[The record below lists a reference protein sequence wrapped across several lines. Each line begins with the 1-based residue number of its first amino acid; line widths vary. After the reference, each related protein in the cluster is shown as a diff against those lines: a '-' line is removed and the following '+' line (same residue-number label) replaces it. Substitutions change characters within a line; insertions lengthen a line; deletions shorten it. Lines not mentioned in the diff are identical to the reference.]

1 MSDLKFLRKEAKLI
15 LKQCR
20 AGDDSAIVRICA
32 QLPQMAA
39 LEKKQLSEQIKL
51 ADVHHA
57 LARERGYVSWAKL
70 KHTDEPLERFLAAIR
85 GGALPAARQ
94 VLSECPDLGEGS
106 IHAACALGDLDEVV
120 QQLGINRELATNLHA
135 EWPPIL
141 YACASPFNRL
151 SARHATG
158 IIQCVA
164 QLLEHGADPNTYTV
178 SDPTAPDRKISAW
191 YRAVISGNI
200 PLSLFLGNK
209 GARPAE
215 SAAEILKGRP
225 DAAALNQYFTNMF
238 GTPESR
244 DRMKKVMEE
253 LKERHPQLPTMPP
266 FQSRDVL
273 ERYASPEAT
282 MDRFRGLLD
291 SGYDPNQ
298 TSPTDGTAPLH
309 NIVVKSNSA
318 GLVEM
323 FLSHGADPNLPRG
336 DGKTPYTL
344 AARAGNT
351 VVMEILKKHGA
362 SADSTKDCD
371 LLIGA
376 CINADLTNAQT
387 ILLAHPDIFHEMNS
401 EDLGAFINV
410 AGTDN
415 AAGMKVI
422 AQLGFDLSAFG
433 ESGATALHIAAWNG
447 RVEMV
452 SMLLDLQAPIGAHDK
467 TYDTSPLAWAA
478 HGSKN
483 CRDADEEY
491 ICIVE
496 ALFHVG
502 ADWESAVGRGDSMP
516 EIVASPKVALA
527 IRNLGRDPRH

>member
-70 KHTDEPLERFLAAIR
+70 KQTDEPLERFLAAIR

-94 VLSECPDLGEGS
+94 VLNECPDLGEGS
-106 IHAACALGDLDEVV
+106 IHAACAMGDLDEVV
-120 QQLGINRELATNLHA
+120 QQLGINRELATHLHA

-178 SDPTAPDRKISAW
+178 SDPTAPDRKTSAW
-191 YRAVISGNI
+191 YRAVMSGNI
-200 PLSLFLGNK
+200 PLSLFLGKK

-215 SAAEILKGRP
+215 SAAEILRGRP

-238 GTPESR
+238 STPESR

-253 LKERHPQLPTMPP
+253 LKEKHPQLPTMPP

-273 ERYASPEAT
+273 ERYASSETT
-282 MDRFRGLLD
+282 MERFRGLLE
-291 SGYDPNQ
+291 SGFDPNQ

-309 NIVVKSNSA
+309 NIVVKPNSA

-323 FLSHGADPNLPRG
+323 FLRHGADPNLPRG

-351 VVMEILKKHGA
+351 AVMELLQKHGA
-362 SADSTKDCD
+362 SADGTNECD
-371 LLIGA
+371 FLLGA
-376 CINADLTNAQT
+376 CINADLFAAQS
-387 ILLAHPDIFHEMNS
+387 ILSARPDIFHKMNS
-401 EDLGAFINV
+401 EDLGALINV
-410 AGTDN
+410 AGTN
-415 AAGMKVI
+415 NTAGMRVI
-422 AQLGFDLSAFG
+422 ADLGFDLSAVG
-433 ESGATALHIAAWNG
+433 DSGATALHLAAWNG

-452 SMLLDLQAPIGAHDK
+452 KVLLELRAPIGAYDR

-496 ALFHVG
+496 ALFD
-502 ADWESAVGRGDSMP
+502 A
-516 EIVASPKVALA
+516 
-527 IRNLGRDPRH
+527 